1 VGHFLGESTMI
12 IHTFTPEVT
21 ELVAPYG
28 LRERDDAH
36 AFDMAPATTTQLG
49 RLCTVLVTKYAGEW
63 SVSFEPA
70 APVSFEE
77 LSQGVDGDTWQAFM
91 LLPGAIGADTDDLVY
106 FVEEVYRQPV
116 DNDNYGRVLEFF
128 RFWYACTHTA
138 EYVEPIT
145 AKPPKFAELD
155 LRTPA
160 EAKRASNRRK
170 SAARQERMQQA
181 ATKSGFGT
189 IDQLVNAINDGV
201 VVVARV

>member
-1 VGHFLGESTMI
+1 MI
-12 IHTFTPEVT
+12 IHTFTPAVA

-28 LRERDDAH
+28 LRQVDDAH
-36 AFDMAPATTTQLG
+36 AFNVAPATTTQLG
-49 RLCTVLVTKYAGEW
+49 RLCTVLATKYLGQW

-77 LSQGVDGDTWQAFM
+77 LSQGVDGDIWQAFM

-106 FVEEVYRQPV
+106 WLEEVYRQQV
-116 DNDNYGRVLEFF
+116 SNDNYGRVLEMF
-128 RFWYACTHTA
+128 RFWYASAHPE
-138 EYVEPIT
+138 EYVEPRT
-145 AKPPKFAELD
+145 AKPAKFAELD

-181 ATKSGFGT
+181 ATRCGFGT
-189 IDQLVNAINDGV
+189 IDQLVNAINDGS

>member
-1 VGHFLGESTMI
+1 MI
-12 IHTFTPEVT
+12 IHTFTPQTT
-21 ELVAPYG
+21 ELVAIRG
-28 LRERDDAH
+28 LRQVNDAH
-36 AFDMAPATTTQLG
+36 AFNMAPATTTQIG
-49 RLCTVLVTKYAGEW
+49 QLCTVLATKYLGQW

-77 LSQGVDGDTWQAFM
+77 LSEGVDGDTWQAFM

-106 FVEEVYRQPV
+106 WLEEVYRQPV
-116 DNDNYGRVLEFF
+116 TNDNWGRVLEMF
-128 RFWYACTHTA
+128 RFWYACTHPA
-138 EYVEPIT
+138 EYVEPVT

-170 SAARQERMQQA
+170 SAARQERMQMA

-189 IDQLVNAINDGV
+189 IDQLVNAINDGSV
-201 VVVARV
+201 VVVKD

>member
-1 VGHFLGESTMI
+1 MI
-12 IHTFTPEVT
+12 IHAISPTVA

-28 LRERDDAH
+28 LRQVDDAS
-36 AFDMAPATTTQLG
+36 AFNMAMATTTHLG
-49 RLCTVLVTKYAGEW
+49 RLCTVLVTKYAGQW

-70 APVSFEE
+70 TPVSFEE
-77 LSQGVDGDTWQAFM
+77 LSQGVDGEIWQAFM
-91 LLPGAIGADTDDLVY
+91 LMPALIGANTEDLTY
-106 FVEEVYRQPV
+106 WLEEVYRQPV
-116 DNDNYGRVLEFF
+116 TNDNWGRVLEMF
-128 RFWYACTHTA
+128 RFWYASTHPA
-138 EYVEPIT
+138 EYVEPRT

-181 ATKSGFGT
+181 ASKCGFGS

-201 VVVARV
+201 VKMVRI

>member
-1 VGHFLGESTMI
+1 MI
-12 IHTFTPEVT
+12 IHAIAPDVA

-28 LRERDDAH
+28 LRQVDDAS
-36 AFDMAPATTTQLG
+36 AFDVAPATTTQLG
-49 RLCTVLVTKYAGEW
+49 RLCTVLATKYLGQW

-77 LSQGVDGDTWQAFM
+77 LSQGVDGDIWQAFM

-106 FVEEVYRQPV
+106 WLEEVYRQPV
-116 DNDNYGRVLEFF
+116 SNDNYGRVLEFF
-128 RFWYACTHTA
+128 RFWYASTHPE
-138 EYVEPIT
+138 EYVEPRT

-160 EAKRASNRRK
+160 EAKQASNRRK
-170 SAARQERMQQA
+170 SAARQERMQMA
-181 ATKSGFGT
+181 ATRCGFGS

-201 VVVARV
+201 VEVVRI